1 MNRVMFGYLKLIF
14 EYFGLYKKF
23 LICLPLLFPGSVDS
37 MPLSHDPPLASAA
50 AMEEEEEENPPQD
63 EDEDVPMATV
73 DEEEVEEEQY
83 RCETCNSTFQ
93 SLTEFMDHRNFDCLT
108 GRF

>member
-1 MNRVMFGYLKLIF
+1 
-14 EYFGLYKKF
+14 
-23 LICLPLLFPGSVDS
+23 
-37 MPLSHDPPLASAA
+37 MPLSHDPPLALAV

-63 EDEDVPMATV
+63 EDEDVPMATI
-73 DEEEVEEEQY
+73 DEEVEEEEY
-83 RCETCNSTFQ
+83 RCETCNSTFH